1 MNGETIARGLGLH
14 RSGIGKWDGKCPCCG
29 YRTGFAVT
37 ERRDGLP
44 LVYCHAGGCSQS
56 DLIVALR
63 RAGLWPE
70 SAEES
75 VGRRPRRQRRQA
87 VGGTNQPAQTSE
99 PTISP
104 HNMVRALWRRTT
116 AVQGPF
122 IPPIVVDYLRVARG
136 YTGTIPTVLRQLQAA
151 KHPSG
156 TFTPAMVALVQHADG
171 GPVAVHR
178 TFLRADGSGKADLDP
193 NKMTLGPSKGAAVQ
207 LAPVGAVLA
216 IAEGIESALSYM
228 QATGVP
234 TWAALSA
241 VGIRNLIL
249 PPDVAEVIIAA
260 DPDPVGVMAAR
271 AAARRW
277 LDEGRRVSIARP
289 PIGFDFNDLARRAV
303 A

>member
-14 RSGIGKWDGKCPCCG
+14 RAGSGKWHGKCPSCG
-29 YRTGFAVT
+29 YRTGFSVT
-37 ERRDGLP
+37 EQRDGLP

-56 DLIVALR
+56 DLLDALR
-63 RAGLWPE
+63 RTGLWPE
-70 SAEES
+70 SKS
-75 VGRRPRRQRRQA
+75 QNGDRVSDRQRRHRVSA
-87 VGGTNQPAQTSE
+87 PAAFVDTTM
-99 PTISP
+99 PAASP
-104 HNMVRALWRRTT
+104 SDMALSLWRRTT
-116 AVQGPF
+116 AVEATF
-122 IPPIVVDYLRVARG
+122 VPPIVADYLRKTRG
-136 YTGTIPTVLRQLQAA
+136 YTGPIPTVLRQLNSA
-151 KHPSG
+151 KHPTG
-156 TFTPAMVALVQHADG
+156 TYTPAMIALVEHVDN

-207 LAPVGAVLA
+207 LAKPRDGVLGV
-216 IAEGIESALSYM
+216 AEGIESALSYM
-228 QATGVP
+228 QVTAVP

-249 PPDVAEVIIAA
+249 PPEVSEIIIAA
-260 DPDPVGVMAAR
+260 DPDPVGLMAAR

-289 PIGFDFNDLARRAV
+289 PLGLDFNDLVRRA

>member
-1 MNGETIARGLGLH
+1 MNGESIARDLGLQ
-14 RSGIGKWDGKCPCCG
+14 RAGSNKWHGKCPCCG
-29 YRTGFAVT
+29 YRAGFSVT

-70 SAEES
+70 SQSENGDRSSE
-75 VGRRPRRQRRQA
+75 RQRRHRVA
-87 VGGTNQPAQTSE
+87 SSAISVKTKPAA
-99 PTISP
+99 SP
-104 HNMVRALWRRTT
+104 SNVALSLWRRSTPAEAT
-116 AVQGPF
+116 FAPR
-122 IPPIVVDYLRVARG
+122 IVADYLRNARG
-136 YTGTIPTVLRQLQAA
+136 YTGAIPNVLRQLLSA
-151 KHPSG
+151 KHPTG
-156 TFTPAMVALVQHADG
+156 TYTPAMVALVEHVDN

-207 LAPVGAVLA
+207 LARPRNGVLA
-216 IAEGIESALSYM
+216 VAEGIESALSYM
-228 QATGVP
+228 QGTEIP

-241 VGIRNLIL
+241 VGICNLVL
-249 PPDVAEVIIAA
+249 PRDATEIIIAI
-260 DPDPVGVMAAR
+260 DPDPVGVMKAH

-277 LDEGRRVSIARP
+277 LEEGRRVSIARP
-289 PIGFDFNDLARRAV
+289 PLGLDFNDLVRRA